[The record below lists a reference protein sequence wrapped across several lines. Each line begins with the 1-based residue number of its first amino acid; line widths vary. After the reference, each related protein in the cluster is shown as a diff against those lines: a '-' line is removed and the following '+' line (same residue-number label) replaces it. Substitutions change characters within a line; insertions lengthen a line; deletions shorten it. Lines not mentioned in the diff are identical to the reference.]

1 MMSTAQTSFDASSS
15 QSQLDFLRMAAGDDR
30 FRAELQTNPQAALT
44 RFGFDVEGLDLPA
57 QIDLPEKNEVL
68 KATESDSLDESLA
81 WWGFISLD

>member
-30 FRAELQTNPQAALT
+30 FRAELQTNPQAVLT

-57 QIDLPEKNEVL
+57 QVELPEKGEVL
-68 KATESDSLDESLA
+68 KASEQEINDKN